1 MVAGVC
7 WSMSY
12 LVFRLW
18 GSRGG
23 GGGLLV
29 QVIFG
34 VLALGVLGWWRVSV
48 GSGHIGCSGCG
59 GLLVV
64 CGGQG
69 YVLIFMGG

>member
-1 MVAGVC
+1 MNGGGDGSGAMLSACFLLCGLYFCFVWGGGGWWRGVC

-18 GSRGG
+18 GSRDG

-34 VLALGVLGWWRVSV
+34 VMAVGV
-48 GSGHIGCSGCG
+48 
-59 GLLVV
+59 
-64 CGGQG
+64 
-69 YVLIFMGG
+69 

>member
-23 GGGLLV
+23 GGGLVV

-34 VLALGVLGWWRVSV
+34 VLAVGDFWWSV
-48 GSGHIGCSGCG
+48 GVKFSFSWG
-59 GLLVV
+59 GK
-64 CGGQG
+64 GGDVWAGWQD
-69 YVLIFMGG
+69 IF